1 MALTINTNVAS
12 MNAQRSL
19 GTTQARLEGNL
30 GRLSSGQ
37 RINTAADDSAGL
49 AISERFKSQIRGLG
63 QAERN
68 ANDGVSMLQTAE
80 GALNEISGVLTRMRE
95 LAVQSANGTLG
106 SQERVYIENENA
118 ALQAEITRISDVT
131 EFNGAK
137 LLDGSLSSGTAN
149 ATLQVGTSASSINQ
163 ISFNIQN
170 SDFSTL
176 AGAAVSLSTQTNAQ
190 SALTTLDTAINS
202 VSTIRAGLGTVQNR
216 LNVTVANLGSA
227 RENISAANS
236 RIRDVDVAAETAD
249 LTRNNILIQA
259 GVAVLAQANQAPQV
273 ALNLLRG

>member
-12 MNAQRSL
+12 MNAQRNL
-19 GTTQARLEGNL
+19 GATQMRLNGNL

-49 AISERFKSQIRGLG
+49 AISERFKSQIRSFG

-80 GALNEISGVLTRMRE
+80 GALNEISGVLTRIRE

-106 SQERVYIENENA
+106 SAERVYIDNENL

-131 EFNGAK
+131 EFNGTK
-137 LLDGSLSSGTAN
+137 LLDGTVSTG
-149 ATLQVGTSASSINQ
+149 ATLQVGINGTTNDQ
-163 ISFNIQN
+163 ISFSIQD

-176 AGAAVSLSTQTNAQ
+176 TGAAVSLSTQTNAQ
-190 SALTTLDTAINS
+190 AALTTLDTAINA

-236 RIRDVDVAAETAD
+236 RIRDVDVAAETAEM
-249 LTRNNILIQA
+249 TRNNILVQA
-259 GVAVLAQANQAPQV
+259 GVSVLSQANQAPQA
-273 ALNLLRG
+273 ALTLLRG

>member
-19 GTTQARLEGNL
+19 GTTQSRLDGNL

-131 EFNGAK
+131 EFNGTK
-137 LLDGSLSSGTAN
+137 LLDGTLSTAA
-149 ATLQVGTSASSINQ
+149 ATLQVGTSASSTNQ

-170 SDFSTL
+170 SDFTTL

-190 SALTTLDTAINS
+190 TALTTLDTAINS

>member
-12 MNAQRSL
+12 MNAQRNL
-19 GTTQARLEGNL
+19 GATQMRLNGNL

-49 AISERFKSQIRGLG
+49 AISERFKSQIRSFG

-80 GALNEISGVLTRMRE
+80 GALNEISGVLTRIRE

-106 SQERVYIENENA
+106 SAERVYIDNENL

-131 EFNGAK
+131 EFNGTK
-137 LLDGSLSSGTAN
+137 LLDGTVSTG
-149 ATLQVGTSASSINQ
+149 ATLQVGINGTTNDQ
-163 ISFNIQN
+163 ISFSIQD

-176 AGAAVSLSTQTNAQ
+176 TGAAVSLSTQTNAQ
-190 SALTTLDTAINS
+190 AALTTLDTAINA

-236 RIRDVDVAAETAD
+236 RIRDVDVAAETAE
-249 LTRNNILIQA
+249 LTRNNILVQA
-259 GVAVLAQANQAPQV
+259 GVSVLSQANQAPQA
-273 ALNLLRG
+273 ALTLLRG

>member
-12 MNAQRSL
+12 MNAQRNL
-19 GTTQARLEGNL
+19 GATQMRLNGNL

-49 AISERFKSQIRGLG
+49 AISERFKSQIRSLG

-80 GALNEISGVLTRMRE
+80 GALNEISGVLTRIRE

-106 SQERVYIENENA
+106 SAERVYIDNENL

-131 EFNGAK
+131 EFNGTK
-137 LLDGSLSSGTAN
+137 LLDGTVSTG
-149 ATLQVGTSASSINQ
+149 ATLQVGINGTTNDQ
-163 ISFNIQN
+163 ISFSIQD

-176 AGAAVSLSTQTNAQ
+176 TGAAVSLSTQTNAQ
-190 SALTTLDTAINS
+190 AALTTLDTAINA

-236 RIRDVDVAAETAD
+236 RIRDVDVAAETAEM
-249 LTRNNILIQA
+249 TRNNILVQA
-259 GVAVLAQANQAPQV
+259 GVSVLSQANQAPQV

>member
-12 MNAQRSL
+12 MNAQRNL
-19 GTTQARLEGNL
+19 GATQMRLNGNL

-49 AISERFKSQIRGLG
+49 AISERFKSQIRSLG

-80 GALNEISGVLTRMRE
+80 GALNEISGVLTRVRE

-106 SQERVYIENENA
+106 SAERVYIENENV

-131 EFNGAK
+131 EFNGTK
-137 LLDGSLSSGTAN
+137 LLDGTLSGTA
-149 ATLQVGTSASSINQ
+149 ATLQVGTSSSSNDQ
-163 ISFNIQN
+163 ISFNISN

-176 AGAAVSLSTQTNAQ
+176 AGAAVALSTQTAAQ
-190 SALTTLDTAINS
+190 SALTTLDTAINA

-236 RIRDVDVAAETAD
+236 RIRDVDVASETAEM
-249 LTRNNILIQA
+249 TRNNILVQA
-259 GVAVLAQANQAPQV
+259 GVSVLSQANQAPQV

>member
-12 MNAQRSL
+12 MNAQRNL
-19 GTTQARLEGNL
+19 GATQMRLNGNL

-49 AISERFKSQIRGLG
+49 AISERFKSQIRSFG

-80 GALNEISGVLTRMRE
+80 GALNEISGVLTRIRE

-106 SQERVYIENENA
+106 SAERVYIDNENL

-131 EFNGAK
+131 EFNGTK
-137 LLDGSLSSGTAN
+137 LLDGTVSTG
-149 ATLQVGTSASSINQ
+149 ATLQVGINGTTNDP
-163 ISFNIQN
+163 ISFSIQD

-176 AGAAVSLSTQTNAQ
+176 TGAAVSLSTQTNAQ
-190 SALTTLDTAINS
+190 AALTTLDTAINA

-236 RIRDVDVAAETAD
+236 RIRDVDVAAETAE
-249 LTRNNILIQA
+249 LTRNNILVQA
-259 GVAVLAQANQAPQV
+259 GVSVLSQANQAPQV

>member
-19 GTTQARLEGNL
+19 GATQARLNGNL

-49 AISERFKSQIRGLG
+49 AISERFKSQIRSFG

-80 GALNEISGVLTRMRE
+80 GALNEISGVLTRIRE

-106 SQERVYIENENA
+106 SAERVYIDNENL

-131 EFNGAK
+131 EFNGTK
-137 LLDGSLSSGTAN
+137 LLDGTVSTG
-149 ATLQVGTSASSINQ
+149 ATLQVGINGTTNDQ
-163 ISFNIQN
+163 ISFSIQD

-176 AGAAVSLSTQTNAQ
+176 TGAAVSLSTQTNAQ
-190 SALTTLDTAINS
+190 AALTTLDTAINA

-236 RIRDVDVAAETAD
+236 RIRDVDVAAETAE
-249 LTRNNILIQA
+249 LTRNNILVQA
-259 GVAVLAQANQAPQV
+259 GVSVLSQANQAPQA
-273 ALNLLRG
+273 ALTLLRG

>member
-12 MNAQRSL
+12 MNAQRNL
-19 GTTQARLEGNL
+19 GATQMRLNGNL

-49 AISERFKSQIRGLG
+49 AISERFKSQIRSFG

-80 GALNEISGVLTRMRE
+80 GALNEISGVLTRIRE

-106 SQERVYIENENA
+106 SSERVYIDNENL

-131 EFNGAK
+131 EFNGTK
-137 LLDGSLSSGTAN
+137 LLDGTLSTAA
-149 ATLQVGTSASSINQ
+149 ATLQVGTSSSSNDQ
-163 ISFNIQN
+163 ISFNIAN
-170 SDFSTL
+170 SDFATL
-176 AGAAVSLSTQTNAQ
+176 AGGSTVALSTQTAAQ
-190 SALTTLDTAINS
+190 SALTTLDTAINA

-236 RIRDVDVAAETAD
+236 RIRDVDVASETAEM
-249 LTRNNILIQA
+249 TRNNILVQA
-259 GVAVLAQANQAPQV
+259 GVSVLSQANQAPQV